1 MGVACT
7 FLGCALGTRV
17 IFLFEVGF
25 FVLVVLSYYLR
36 LMTLMGT
43 CLYLELGVALWL

>member
-7 FLGCALGTRV
+7 FRGCALGTLV

-25 FVLVVLSYYLR
+25 FVVVLIYYLR

-43 CLYLELGVALWL
+43 GLYLELGVALWL